1 MTSSSEDPAAAEQRP
16 TSSPG
21 EDPAATEQR
30 SARVERAL
38 RPVRRSR
45 IYEEVIERLRELID
59 VQGLEPGDR
68 LMSERELAERLGVS
82 RASVRQALT
91 ALEVMGLVRIRH
103 GGGVFLART
112 PNAVLPTLARELLD
126 SYEQLPAVIEVREAI
141 ETQTARL
148 AARRRDE
155 RDLQAMREALEAMDT
170 AIHVS
175 AEPADADASFHT
187 AIVRAA
193 RNPLLER
200 LWADLSEPI
209 DQTRRASL
217 ARPGRPPRSLA
228 AHRAILEAIEA
239 RDEDAA
245 ATRMRQHLAVVAD
258 LGFLTT
264 LR

>member
-1 MTSSSEDPAAAEQRP
+1 MESEKRGAAE
-16 TSSPG
+16 
-21 EDPAATEQR
+21 PADLEH
-30 SARVERAL
+30 VL

-45 IYEEVIERLRELID
+45 LYQEVVERLRELID
-59 VQGLEPGDR
+59 VQGLKPGDR

-82 RASVRQALT
+82 RTSIRQALT
-91 ALEVMGLVRIRH
+91 ALEVMGLVEIRH
-103 GGGVFLART
+103 GGGVFLAR
-112 PNAVLPTLARELLD
+112 PPDAVLPSLATELVGR
-126 SYEQLPAVIEVREAI
+126 YEHLPAVMEVREAI

-148 AARRRDE
+148 AAGRRTDE
-155 RDLQAMREALEAMDT
+155 DLHTMHQALDSMEA
-170 AIHVS
+170 AIESHG
-175 AEPADADASFHT
+175 EPAGADAEFHT

-200 LWADLSEPI
+200 LWSDMSGPI

-228 AHRAILEAIEA
+228 AHRRILEAIEA

-245 ATRMRQHLAVVAD
+245 ATAMREHLSVVAD

-264 LR
+264 DD